1 MATGA
6 DPATDNRDRCL
17 LGVLAFGF
25 VRPNL
30 VASPVSCFRPH
41 SALGRHYMPC
51 QMDPA
56 RRSLRRALALRQVRA
71 ILRRH
76 RNPRP
81 GEGTSEGSASVPG
94 PIFCSRSV
102 LGLFV
107 IQTLLAGWSARLKRN
122 TVPSA
127 HIRCS
132 TTPSLRATATT
143 ARFIPRRCATRM
155 PQACN
160 QEFFELW

>member
-25 VRPNL
+25 VLPSL
-30 VASPVSCFRPH
+30 VASPASCFRPY

-56 RRSLRRALALRQVRA
+56 RRSLRRALALRPVRA

-81 GEGTSEGSASVPG
+81 GERTSEGSASLPG
-94 PIFCSRSV
+94 PILCSRSIWGFPV
-102 LGLFV
+102 L
-107 IQTLLAGWSARLKRN
+107 QTVLAGWSARLK
-122 TVPSA
+122 
-127 HIRCS
+127 
-132 TTPSLRATATT
+132 
-143 ARFIPRRCATRM
+143 
-155 PQACN
+155 
-160 QEFFELW
+160 